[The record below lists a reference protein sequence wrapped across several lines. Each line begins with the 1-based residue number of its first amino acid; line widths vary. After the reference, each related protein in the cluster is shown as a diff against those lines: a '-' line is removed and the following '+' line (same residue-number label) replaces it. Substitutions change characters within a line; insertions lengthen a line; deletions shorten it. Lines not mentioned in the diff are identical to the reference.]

1 MSLSTFRFAHTD
13 LRKGVTGVCQD
24 SLSRRVVVYRSRK
37 LYPPWNYILRWIQV
51 RKQGEALFPWR
62 VGDYVRVT
70 TWELGG
76 GDKPEI
82 FGGRVYWSWRIES
95 TEHREGNHEYSSFH
109 REARKWGG
117 GSSYDTEA
125 VGGKYNLRRFRFKQG
140 DLVKKRSKENICLS
154 LETYKLTKRKKKF

>member
-1 MSLSTFRFAHTD
+1 MSLSTFRFVHTD

-82 FGGRVYWSWRIES
+82 FGGRVYWSWRIETQRGEPWVS
-95 TEHREGNHEYSSFH
+95 LQVSIV
-109 REARKWGG
+109 KL
-117 GSSYDTEA
+117 GSEEEVVPMTQRPLE
-125 VGGKYNLRRFRFKQG
+125 
-140 DLVKKRSKENICLS
+140 ENTFEKIS
-154 LETYKLTKRKKKF
+154 I